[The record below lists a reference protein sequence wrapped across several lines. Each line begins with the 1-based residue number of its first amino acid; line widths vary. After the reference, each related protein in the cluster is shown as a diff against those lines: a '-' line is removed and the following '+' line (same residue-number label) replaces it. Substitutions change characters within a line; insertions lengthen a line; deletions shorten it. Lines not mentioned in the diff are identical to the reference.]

1 MATIPSKNT
10 YFIQANRTNSLID
23 KDNPNQNSS
32 WTTSIGTNGGFN
44 LMPGDVVFVDSVS
57 LDVLGAEDSD
67 STVQFTA
74 TNAIQNGVEMPYCD
88 NAVLLEIGFT
98 LNNNAGPIGG
108 GHTLCL
114 PLKLPPLPVNISEQL
129 IAVNP
134 GDWDSSGNDTK
145 KYSTLGAGL
154 FNTDHNTTS
163 MSPKPTNGSLLYE
176 ATEKKFSST
185 TANGPKL

>member
-23 KDNPNQNSS
+23 KDNPDQNSS
-32 WTTSIGTNGGFN
+32 WTTSLGTNGGFN

-88 NAVLLEIGFT
+88 NAVLLE
-98 LNNNAGPIGG
+98 
-108 GHTLCL
+108 
-114 PLKLPPLPVNISEQL
+114 
-129 IAVNP
+129 
-134 GDWDSSGNDTK
+134 
-145 KYSTLGAGL
+145 
-154 FNTDHNTTS
+154 
-163 MSPKPTNGSLLYE
+163 
-176 ATEKKFSST
+176 
-185 TANGPKL
+185 